1 MKLTKNKL
9 KEIIQEEIQKLNEIE
24 TEKELD
30 KEIVTYQELSTQI
43 KKKRDEI
50 QVILDDIGSME
61 KENKKRFRELQK
73 FMESFKIDE
82 RKVDLWIAKI
92 SEMLKYKVLRPDY
105 MTLWKNAITKVNPAT
120 RNVLENLE
128 RTQLELKAV
137 ETKKVLSIEASGN
150 AISIL
155 KKLWSNIKS
164 LFTSFKAFNKI
175 ANKLPKIK

>member
-1 MKLTKNKL
+1 
-9 KEIIQEEIQKLNEIE
+9 
-24 TEKELD
+24 
-30 KEIVTYQELSTQI
+30 
-43 KKKRDEI
+43 
-50 QVILDDIGSME
+50 
-61 KENKKRFRELQK
+61 
-73 FMESFKIDE
+73 
-82 RKVDLWIAKI
+82 
-92 SEMLKYKVLRPDY
+92 

-150 AISIL
+150 AMSSL

-164 LFTSFKAFNKI
+164 LFTSFKTFNKI